1 MSNSC
6 KNTWPILLSA
16 LTEGE
21 SVSLTTLTSPLPPS
35 FVPEQAVVDLH
46 SAVLA
51 WQPPANLGSP
61 LVRYEVI
68 NHVLTC
74 LCDLNIKVTWNGA
87 SGERSGE
94 RLLLVA
100 VETTEVTDLAMGQ
113 AYTFH
118 VKVTNK
124 SKA

>member
-1 MSNSC
+1 MFDSC
-6 KNTWPILLSA
+6 KNTWTIVLSA

-35 FVPEQAVVDLH
+35 FLPEQTLVDLH

-68 NHVLTC
+68 NCMLTC
-74 LCDLNIKVTWNGA
+74 LDDLKVTWSGA

-94 RLLLVA
+94 RLLLVEG
-100 VETTEVTDLAMGQ
+100 ETTEVTDLAMGE

-118 VKVTNK
+118 VKVPN
-124 SKA
+124 

>member
-6 KNTWPILLSA
+6 KNTWPIVLLSA

-35 FVPEQAVVDLH
+35 FVPEQTLVDLH

-68 NHVLTC
+68 NQM
-74 LCDLNIKVTWNGA
+74 A
-87 SGERSGE
+87 R
-94 RLLLVA
+94 
-100 VETTEVTDLAMGQ
+100 
-113 AYTFH
+113 
-118 VKVTNK
+118 
-124 SKA
+124 

>member
-1 MSNSC
+1 MISNSC
-6 KNTWPILLSA
+6 KNTWPIVLSA

-35 FVPEQAVVDLH
+35 FVPEQTVVDLH

-68 NHVLTC
+68 NQM
-74 LCDLNIKVTWNGA
+74 A
-87 SGERSGE
+87 R
-94 RLLLVA
+94 
-100 VETTEVTDLAMGQ
+100 
-113 AYTFH
+113 
-118 VKVTNK
+118 
-124 SKA
+124 